1 VWPER
6 DSAAA
11 AQRRQHQR
19 EVVLVQ
25 KRRQLHWLN
34 RCKTTRPMHR
44 FVIVIALVIGLAGCG
59 TGSSLSTP
67 TNPAPTPV
75 PVAGIWTLTETRTSI
90 TGGECLDGALQG
102 TVGTTAVDTMVFT
115 QNGTSLS
122 AVSTAQSN
130 GVSCN
135 WTGTAGTDRF
145 VLNMSSCQSN
155 VNLFG
160 LRCSNGA
167 MRDLRISS
175 AAMTLSIN
183 ANGTYTGT
191 KAETY
196 NVVPAGSSTQV
207 GTMIFNENAS
217 MTK

>member
-1 VWPER
+1 
-6 DSAAA
+6 
-11 AQRRQHQR
+11 
-19 EVVLVQ
+19 
-25 KRRQLHWLN
+25 
-34 RCKTTRPMHR
+34 MHR
-44 FVIVIALVIGLAGCG
+44 FVIVIGLATCLAGCG
-59 TGSSLSTP
+59 SDSSPSTP

-90 TGGECLDGALQG
+90 TGGECLDGALQA
-102 TVGTTAVDTMVFT
+102 TVGTTALDTMVFT
-115 QNGTSLS
+115 QNGTSLT

-145 VLNMSSCQSN
+145 VLNMVSCQSN

-175 AAMTLSIN
+175 AAMTLLIT

-196 NVVPAGSSTQV
+196 NVVPVGSSTQV
-207 GTMIFNENAS
+207 GTMVFNENAS
-217 MTK
+217 MTR

>member
-1 VWPER
+1 
-6 DSAAA
+6 
-11 AQRRQHQR
+11 
-19 EVVLVQ
+19 
-25 KRRQLHWLN
+25 
-34 RCKTTRPMHR
+34 MHR
-44 FVIVIALVIGLAGCG
+44 FVIVISLAICLAGCG
-59 TGSSLSTP
+59 SDSSPSTP

-75 PVAGIWTLTETRTSI
+75 QLAGIWTMTETRTSI
-90 TGGECLDGALQG
+90 TGGECLDGALQA

-115 QNGTSLS
+115 QNGTSLT

-145 VLNMSSCQSN
+145 VLNLSSCQSN

-167 MRDLRISS
+167 VRDLRIASG
-175 AAMTLSIN
+175 AMNLIIN

-196 NVVPAGSSTQV
+196 NVVVAGSSSQV

-217 MTK
+217 MTR

>member
-1 VWPER
+1 
-6 DSAAA
+6 
-11 AQRRQHQR
+11 
-19 EVVLVQ
+19 
-25 KRRQLHWLN
+25 
-34 RCKTTRPMHR
+34 MHR
-44 FVIVIALVIGLAGCG
+44 FVIVVGLAICLAGCG
-59 TGSSLSTP
+59 SDNTP
-67 TNPAPTPV
+67 TSPAPTPV
-75 PVAGIWTLTETRTSI
+75 QLAGVWTLTETRTSI
-90 TGGECLDGALQG
+90 TGGECLDGALQA
-102 TVGTTAVDTMVFT
+102 TVGTTAVDTMAFT
-115 QNGTSLS
+115 QNGTSLT

-167 MRDLRISS
+167 VRDLRISS
-175 AAMTLSIN
+175 AAMTLIIN

-196 NVVPAGSSTQV
+196 NVVSAGSLTQV

-217 MTK
+217 LTK